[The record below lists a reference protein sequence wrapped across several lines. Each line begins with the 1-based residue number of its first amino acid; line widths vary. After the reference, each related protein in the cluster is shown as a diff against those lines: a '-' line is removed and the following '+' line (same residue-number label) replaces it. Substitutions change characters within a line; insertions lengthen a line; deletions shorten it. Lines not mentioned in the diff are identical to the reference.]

1 MSRDLAGAL
10 EKWRS
15 LPDAPEILHADAAQD
30 RFGRDTSGA
39 TRTLAAALRI
49 TGAEQLRHVMRI
61 AAAHSVPVHPISTGN
76 NWGYG
81 SSLPAAEGCVLLD
94 LSPMNRILDFDPGMG
109 VVSVEPGVTQ
119 GMLSTWLDQN
129 KHPFM
134 VPVTGAGPHCSLL
147 GNALERGYGVTP
159 HADHFAAVTD
169 LEAVLA
175 DGSVYR
181 TALHEAG
188 APELARLFKWGIG
201 AYSAGLFTQS
211 GFGIVTRMSIM
222 LVRRPEAVKVCLF
235 SLADDSLLE
244 EAVNRIHTLLGAL
257 PGTVGGL
264 NLMNRHRVLAMA
276 APYPY
281 KELGPDGLIPAQ
293 LVERLGRQYQVA
305 PWTGFGTLYGTQR
318 MVAAAQREIRDALK
332 GIASRL
338 MFLSPGN
345 ARTLSRLSAL
355 LPGPMKQRM
364 GSTART
370 LANSLELVAGR
381 PNETALPLAY
391 WRSPQAQASKARDPA
406 RDGCGLLWYAPLVP
420 MRGVSARAYV
430 DMVRRVTRDH
440 HMEPLVTFT
449 SISDKLFDSTVPLL
463 YDPTSERGRSDARAC
478 FDALLVAGRE
488 IGVFPYRVGVDAM
501 PALAALQPQARAFHA
516 RLRDAIDPQRLISPG
531 RYE

>member
-1 MSRDLAGAL
+1 LGPDAVLAAGAAQARYGRDTTGAN
-10 EKWRS
+10 RS
-15 LPDAPEILHADAAQD
+15 LPAAVLVTQA
-30 RFGRDTSGA
+30 RQLPGIM
-39 TRTLAAALRI
+39 RTAS
-49 TGAEQLRHVMRI
+49 RHKV
-61 AAAHSVPVHPISTGN
+61 AVHPISTGN

-81 SSLPAAEGCVLLD
+81 SSLPAGDNCVLLD
-94 LSPMNRILDFDPGMG
+94 LSGMRRILDFDPEMG

-119 GMLSTWLDQN
+119 GMLSEWLERHG
-129 KHPFM
+129 HPFM
-134 VPVTGAGPHCSLL
+134 VPVTGAGPNCSLL

-175 DGSVYR
+175 DGSIYR

-188 APELARLFKWGIG
+188 GPELARLFKWGIG

-211 GFGIVTRMSIM
+211 GLGVVTRISIM
-222 LVRRPEAVKVCLF
+222 LVRRPQAVKVCLF

-244 EAVNRIHTLLGAL
+244 EAVARVHRLLSSL

-276 APYPY
+276 APYPF
-281 KELGPDGLIPAQ
+281 KDLDPDGLMPPQ
-293 LVERLGRQYQVA
+293 LVERLGKQYQVA

-318 MVAAAQREIRDALK
+318 MVAAAQREIRETLR

-338 MFLSPGN
+338 LFLSPGN
-345 ARTLSRLSAL
+345 ARTLSRVSRL
-355 LPGPMKQRM
+355 LPGAMKQRM

-370 LANSLELVAGR
+370 LASSLELVAGR

-391 WRSPQAQASKARDPA
+391 WRSPHARSHAERDPA

-420 MRGVSARAYV
+420 MRSGTARAYV
-430 DMVRRVTRDH
+430 NMVHRVTRAH
-440 HMEPLVTFT
+440 GMEPLVTFT

-463 YDPTSERGRSDARAC
+463 FDPTSEKGQEQARAC
-478 FDALLVAGRE
+478 FDTLLAAGRE
-488 IGVFPYRVGVDAM
+488 IGVFPYRVGIDAM
-501 PALAALQPQARAFHA
+501 PALAALQPHSQAFHA
-516 RLRDAIDPQRLISPG
+516 RLRDALDPGHILSPG

>member
-1 MSRDLAGAL
+1 MKLDAALQSWRALLGDAAVLGAGA
-10 EKWRS
+10 
-15 LPDAPEILHADAAQD
+15 AQA
-30 RFGRDTSGA
+30 RYGRDT
-39 TRTLAAALRI
+39 
-49 TGAEQLRHVMRI
+49 TGAERAIPAALKVDNANQVAAVMRI
-61 AAAHSVPVHPISTGN
+61 ASACSVPVHPISTGN

-81 SSLPAAEGCVLLD
+81 SSLGAADGCVLLD
-94 LSPMNRILDFDPGMG
+94 LSGMDRIIDFDPEMG
-109 VVSVEPGVTQ
+109 VVTVEPGVTQ
-119 GMLSTWLDQN
+119 GMLAGWLDRHH
-129 KHPFM
+129 HPYM

-169 LEAVLA
+169 IEAVLA
-175 DGSVYR
+175 DGSLYR

-188 APELARLFKWGIG
+188 GEALARLFKWGIG
-201 AYSAGLFTQS
+201 PYSAGLFGQS

-244 EAVNRIHTLLGAL
+244 EAVGRIRHLLTLL

-276 APYPY
+276 APYPWDR
-281 KELGPDGLIPAQ
+281 LGPDGLMPDK
-293 LVERLGRQYQVA
+293 LVQQLGRQYQVA
-305 PWTGFGTLYGTQR
+305 AWTGFGTLYGTQR
-318 MVAAAQREIRDALK
+318 VVAAAQREIRAALK
-332 GIASRL
+332 GLASRL
-338 MFLSPGN
+338 LFLSPGN
-345 ARTLSRLSAL
+345 ARTLARVSAV
-355 LPGPMKQRM
+355 LPGAMKQRM

-370 LANSLELVAGR
+370 LASSLELVAGR

-391 WRSPQAQASKARDPA
+391 WRSPQAVASSPRDPA

-420 MRGVSARAYV
+420 MRGATARDYV
-430 DMVRRVTRDH
+430 NMVQRITRKH
-440 HMEPLVTFT
+440 RCEPLLTFT

-463 YDPTSERGRSDARAC
+463 FDPTSPSGREDARAC
-478 FDALLVAGRE
+478 FDELLAAGRG
-488 IGVFPYRVGVDAM
+488 IGVFPYRVGIDAM
-501 PALAALQPQARAFHA
+501 PALAGLQGDARGFHA

>member
-1 MSRDLAGAL
+1 MNLEAALAAWRSRLGDKAVLGAGA
-10 EKWRS
+10 
-15 LPDAPEILHADAAQD
+15 AQA
-30 RFGRDTSGA
+30 RYGRDTSGA
-39 TRTLAAALRI
+39 TRTIPVALLIDDAAKLVD
-49 TGAEQLRHVMRI
+49 VMKI
-61 AAAHSVPVHPISTGN
+61 AHQFSVPVHPISTGN

-81 SSLPAAEGCVLLD
+81 SSLGAGDSCVLLD
-94 LSPMNRILDFDPGMG
+94 LSRMDRILDFDPHMG
-109 VVSVEPGVTQ
+109 VVTVEPGVTQ
-119 GMLSTWLDQN
+119 GMLADWLDR
-129 KHPFM
+129 HHYPFM

-175 DGSVYR
+175 DGGIYR
-181 TALHEAG
+181 TALREAG
-188 APELARLFKWGIG
+188 GAELARLFKWGIG
-201 AYSAGLFTQS
+201 PYSAGLFTQG
-211 GFGIVTRMSIM
+211 GFGIVTRMSIA

-244 EAVNRIHTLLGAL
+244 EAVARIHALLVAL

-276 APYPY
+276 APYPWDR
-281 KELGPDGLIPAQ
+281 LGPDGLMPDK
-293 LVERLGRQYQVA
+293 LVQQLGRQYQVA

-318 MVAAAQREIRDALK
+318 VVAAAQREIRAAMK
-332 GIASRL
+332 GLASRL
-338 MFLSPGN
+338 LFLSPGN
-345 ARTLSRLSAL
+345 ARTLARVSAL
-355 LPGPMKQRM
+355 LPGAMKQRM

-391 WRSPQAQASKARDPA
+391 WRSPHAATHGARDPA

-420 MRGVSARAYV
+420 MRGSTAREYV
-430 DMVRRVTRDH
+430 NMVQRITRKH
-440 HMEPLVTFT
+440 QIEPLLTFT

-463 YDPTSERGRSDARAC
+463 FDPGSAGGRDDARAC
-478 FDALLVAGRE
+478 FDELLAAGRD
-488 IGVFPYRVGVDAM
+488 IGVFPYRLGVDAM
-501 PALAALQPQARAFHA
+501 PALSSLLGDARAFHA
-516 RLRDAIDPQRLISPG
+516 RLRDAVDPQRLVSPG